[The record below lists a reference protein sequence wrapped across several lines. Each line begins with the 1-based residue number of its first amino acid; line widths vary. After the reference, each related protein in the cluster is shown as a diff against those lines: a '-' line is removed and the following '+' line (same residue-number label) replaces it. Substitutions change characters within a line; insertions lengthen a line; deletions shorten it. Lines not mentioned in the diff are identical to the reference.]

1 MASGYKWGRK
11 KMNTNISK
19 QKREDLLW
27 MLFIRAIHSIWLFAF
42 SCSVTFSRTAIC
54 STILILNFF
63 FLEFANLTSN
73 SSTASVYLFSEIRRS
88 RNPFK
93 LRKMMSFLLGIKK
106 RQCKKHFCLLH
117 CLFAFATPVKL
128 HFIVVFKLLPYVA
141 LPFTWKVSFCE
152 VIPGFEIVMQF
163 AP

>member
-1 MASGYKWGRK
+1 MIY
-11 KMNTNISK
+11 
-19 QKREDLLW
+19 
-27 MLFIRAIHSIWLFAF
+27 LFTDF
-42 SCSVTFSRTAIC
+42 SSQSRSVTFSRTAIC

-63 FLEFANLTSN
+63 FLAFANLTSN

-152 VIPGFEIVMQF
+152 VIPILRSLCNSHPKKCISRKSGGVSGRW
-163 AP
+163 